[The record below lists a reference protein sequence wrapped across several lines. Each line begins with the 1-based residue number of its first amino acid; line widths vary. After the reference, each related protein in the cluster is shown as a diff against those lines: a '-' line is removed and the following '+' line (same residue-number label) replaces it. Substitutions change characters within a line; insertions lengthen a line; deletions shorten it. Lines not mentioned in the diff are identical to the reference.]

1 MGVFGKISDVV
12 SDANRNINEKTK
24 NMSDTSNLKRKILYE
39 EERILEIFGEIGKI
53 YYKTPDK
60 TDELKELVDDI
71 DTRKRRIKKMRFELQ
86 TKKGFKICPNCQ
98 AEVQE
103 KFMFCGVCGAKL
115 PSCDED
121 FD

>member
-1 MGVFGKISDVV
+1 MGVFGKIGDVV

-24 NMSDTSNLKRKILYE
+24 NMSDASNLKRKILYE
-39 EERILEIFGEIGKI
+39 EERIVEIFTEIGKI
-53 YYKTPDK
+53 YYKSPEN
-60 TDELKELVDDI
+60 TDELKMLTDDI

-115 PSCDED
+115 PSGDED

>member
-1 MGVFGKISDVV
+1 MSVLNKIGNAV
-12 SDANRNINEKTK
+12 SDANRNINAKTK
-24 NMSDTSNLKRKILYE
+24 SMSDASNLKRKILYE
-39 EERILEIFGEIGKI
+39 EERIVEIFTEIGKI
-53 YYKTPDK
+53 YYKTPENV
-60 TDELKELVDDI
+60 DELKMLTDDI

-115 PSCDED
+115 PSGDED
-121 FD
+121 FE

>member
-1 MGVFGKISDVV
+1 MSVFDKITGVVG
-12 SDANRNINEKTK
+12 DANRSINEKTK

-39 EERILEIFGEIGKI
+39 EERILEIFTEIGKV

-60 TDELKELVDDI
+60 VEELKLLVDDI

-86 TKKGFKICPNCQ
+86 TKKGYKICPNCQ

-103 KFMFCGVCGAKL
+103 KFMFCGACGAKL

-121 FD
+121 FE